1 MAKVLKK
8 EDFPEPVAPIIMI
21 LMDGTSV
28 DSFDGNVLNFFPY
41 STTIYKIEIIKETKE
56 SKCGRRNI
64 SHLKSKA
71 RTKSMLFFGLYV
83 DDLQNMYKYVF
94 MTS

>member
-41 STTIYKIEIIKETKE
+41 STTIYKIEIVKK
-56 SKCGRRNI
+56 KRR
-64 SHLKSKA
+64 K
-71 RTKSMLFFGLYV
+71 
-83 DDLQNMYKYVF
+83 QNVVGVIYH
-94 MTS
+94 T